1 MSEISIDTLKTMLAN
16 LDDAKKYQSL
26 RDVMETL
33 PAPDLAA
40 VFEDLPAEKLP
51 VLFRLCPKDLAA
63 DVFAELTPA
72 TQQQLIDGLTDTE
85 LKAVVD
91 ELFVDDATDLVEE
104 MPANVVKRILAQAEP
119 ATRRMINEL
128 LKYPE
133 DSAGGVMTTELMA
146 LRPDMTVAQA
156 MDTIRENGFDKETIN
171 NCYVTDSSRRL
182 VGVVSLRALVLAKNT
197 EEPIKDLMDSNVV
210 SVSTTTDQE
219 DVSKLFEKYGF
230 LAIPVVDAEN
240 RLVGIVTIDDA
251 ISILQDEASEDIAKM
266 NAIGPSDKPYFKQ
279 SMWDL
284 YKSRAPWLLF
294 LMISATFS
302 SLVIRGYEDALA
314 AVTVLTAYIP
324 MLTDAGGNAGSPSTS
339 TIIRGMAVG
348 DIQPHDLPRILW
360 RESRVALLCGGTLAV
375 CNFAKMLLFDRIAAP
390 VALVVCLTLICTI
403 LLSQIIGGILPVA
416 AEKLHVDPAVMAS
429 PLITTIVDTTTLLV
443 YFNIAKALL
452 HL

>member
-40 VFEDLPAEKLP
+40 VFEDLPEEKLP

-91 ELFVDDATDLVEE
+91 ELFADDATDLVEE

-324 MLTDAGGNAGSPSTS
+324 MLTDAGGNAGSQSTS